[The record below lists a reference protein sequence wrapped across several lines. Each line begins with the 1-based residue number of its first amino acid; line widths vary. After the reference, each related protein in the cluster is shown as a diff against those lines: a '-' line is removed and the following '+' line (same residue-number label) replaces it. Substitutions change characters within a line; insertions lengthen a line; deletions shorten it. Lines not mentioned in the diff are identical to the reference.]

1 MTAITIA
8 VTTIAEIA
16 MKAAE
21 KLEAISRD
29 ERPDAK
35 RTQTMFWAKTQFKNS
50 FRNLVADSFQVRY
63 NEAGGHQLPCGWGPH
78 VF

>member
-1 MTAITIA
+1 MAASEILAKDEAETMTAMTIA

-21 KLEAISRD
+21 KLEAISQD

-35 RTQTMFWAKTQFKNS
+35 RTQTMFW
-50 FRNLVADSFQVRY
+50 
-63 NEAGGHQLPCGWGPH
+63 P
-78 VF
+78 